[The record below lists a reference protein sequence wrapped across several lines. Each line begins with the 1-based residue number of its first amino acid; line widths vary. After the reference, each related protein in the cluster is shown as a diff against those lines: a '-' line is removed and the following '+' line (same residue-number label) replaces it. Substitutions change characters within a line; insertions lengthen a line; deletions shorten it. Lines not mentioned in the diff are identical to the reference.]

1 MGDNRFHSEATAN
14 SKSGELHAQ
23 DLHFYN
29 YFSKALDREQ
39 PYRALVPTDLE
50 PGEKL
55 PLIVMLHGYDADCS
69 AWLTQT
75 RAAAQLRKY
84 RVAAVFPEGARGW
97 YTDAFDGSARYETD
111 VIQDLTEEILKRL
124 PIKDPGPAWAIG
136 GFSMGG
142 YGAIKL
148 ALKYTHLFGT
158 AFSHSGAVERML
170 KEDVHPVFGDPG
182 KDAAFR
188 KQECP
193 LWLAEQV
200 LCRFPFLRPNLFID
214 CGVSDKLLDENQRL
228 SQHLDFLGYHH
239 TYRELP
245 GMHTWPYWNRAFRTV
260 LPEVAAAIGAK
271 ANG

>member
-1 MGDNRFHSEATAN
+1 MEN
-14 SKSGELHAQ
+14 SELHAQ
-23 DLHFYN
+23 DVVTGS
-29 YFSKALDREQ
+29 YFSNALDRVQ
-39 PYRALVPTDLE
+39 PYRALIPASIA

-55 PLIVMLHGYDADCS
+55 PLIVMLHGYDADS
-69 AWLTQT
+69 TAWLTQT
-75 RAAAQLRKY
+75 RAAVHLRKY
-84 RVAAVFPEGARGW
+84 RVVAIFPEGGTGW
-97 YTDAFDGSARYETD
+97 YTNSFDGAARYED
-111 VIQDLTEEILKRL
+111 DIVSDLQNEIVSRL
-124 PIKDPGPAWAIG
+124 PVRDPGPAWAIG

-148 ALKYTHLFGT
+148 ALKHTQLFGT

-170 KEDVHPVFGDPG
+170 KQDVHPVFGDPVT
-182 KDAAFR
+182 DAAFR

-214 CGVSDKLLDENQRL
+214 CGVSDKLLEENQRL

-239 TYRELP
+239 VYRELP

-260 LPEVAAAIGAK
+260 LPEVALAIGAECVV
-271 ANG
+271 